1 MPMFGVTSVITSPDE
16 MSCERIKSTGVGG
29 SCEVELPRMKDNWS
43 SVSGTAFRE
52 RQTSSKKYCG
62 KGHFVE
68 KELSSARNTAKRC
81 TLIMMDRGHAERAYV
96 IFTTTRGR
104 R

>member
-29 SCEVELPRMKDNWS
+29 SCEVELPRMKYNWV
-43 SVSGTAFRE
+43 SVTAFWE
-52 RQTSSKKYCG
+52 RQMSSKKYCG

-81 TLIMMDRGHAERAYV
+81 TLIMMDRGHAERVYV